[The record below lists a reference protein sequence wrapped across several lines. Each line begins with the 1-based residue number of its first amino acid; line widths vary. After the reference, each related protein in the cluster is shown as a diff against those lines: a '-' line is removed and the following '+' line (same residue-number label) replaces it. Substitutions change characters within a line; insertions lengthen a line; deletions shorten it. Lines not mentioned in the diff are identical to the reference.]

1 MRAALFV
8 VLGLAL
14 GLATVATAADE
25 KKKDDKKAV
34 TLKGKITCA
43 KCDLGKEDKCAV
55 VIVVK
60 EDGKDVIYYFDA
72 KGHAAN
78 HTKGANVCKEGKA
91 GSVTGT
97 VSEKDGKKVI
107 TVSKVEVDK

>member
-14 GLATVATAADE
+14 GLASVATAAD
-25 KKKDDKKAV
+25 KDEKKAV

-78 HTKGANVCKEGKA
+78 HTKGANVCKEGKM
-91 GSVTGT
+91 GSATGV

-107 TVSKVEVDK
+107 TVTKVEVDK

>member
-8 VLGLAL
+8 ILGLAL
-14 GLATVATAADE
+14 GLATVATAADKEE
-25 KKKDDKKAV
+25 KK
-34 TLKGKITCA
+34 TIKGKITCA
-43 KCDLGKEDKCAV
+43 KCDLGKSDKCAV
-55 VIVVK
+55 VIVAK
-60 EDGKDVIYYFDA
+60 EDGKDVIYWFDA

-78 HTKGANVCKEGKA
+78 HTKGANVCKEGKN

-97 VSEKDGKKVI
+97 VAEKDGKKVI

>member
-8 VLGLAL
+8 VLGLVL
-14 GLATVATAADE
+14 GLASVASAED
-25 KKKDDKKAV
+25 KKEEKKAV

-55 VIVVK
+55 VVVVK
-60 EDGKDVIYYFDA
+60 DDGKDVIYYFDA

-78 HTKGANVCKEGKA
+78 HTKGANVCKEGKMGA
-91 GSVTGT
+91 VTGT
-97 VSEKDGKKVI
+97 VAEKDGKKVI
-107 TVSKVEVDK
+107 TVTKVELDK

>member
-8 VLGLAL
+8 VLGLVL
-14 GLATVATAADE
+14 GLATVATAADD
-25 KKKDDKKAV
+25 KKEDKAV

-55 VIVVK
+55 VVVVK

-78 HTKGANVCKEGKA
+78 HTKGANVCKEGKQ
-91 GSVTGT
+91 GSVTGV
-97 VSEKDGKKVI
+97 VSEKDGKKII
-107 TVSKVEVDK
+107 TVSKVAVDK